1 MPPRLRVFSTSVG
14 TKLLI
19 ALTGLFL
26 VAYLVVHI
34 AGNLMVF
41 LGRDL
46 FNEYSHT
53 LTSNPIVVVI
63 EVVLVIGFVIH
74 IFKAVGMFL
83 ANRRARPVGYH
94 VKRSP
99 GAPSRKSLASST
111 MILTGVWLLVFVIL
125 HVQAFRFGL
134 DYQTP
139 EGIRDL
145 YRVEMEIF
153 SSPLTAAFYVLTMVL
168 VGSHL
173 WHGFS
178 SAFQSLGA
186 DSPRWTPRL
195 LMAGRALAVL
205 IAGGFIVIAVWAYV
219 AGGRS

>member
-1 MPPRLRVFSTSVG
+1 MPSRLRVFSTSVG

-26 VAYLVVHI
+26 AVYLIVHI

-63 EVVLVIGFVIH
+63 EVVLAIGFLVH
-74 IFKAVGMFL
+74 IFKAVGMYL
-83 ANRRARPVGYH
+83 ANRRARPVGYE

-111 MILTGVWLLVFVIL
+111 MILSGIWLLVFVVL

-139 EGIRDL
+139 DGMRDL

-153 SSPLTAAFYVLTMVL
+153 SNPLTVLFYVLTMVI

-195 LMAGRALAVL
+195 VLAGRALAAL
-205 IAGGFIVIAVWAYV
+205 IAGGFVVIVIWAYV

>member
-1 MPPRLRVFSTSVG
+1 MPSRLRVFSTSVG

-19 ALTGLFL
+19 GLTGLFL
-26 VAYLVVHI
+26 AVYLVVHI

-46 FNEYSHT
+46 FNEYSHA

-63 EVVLVIGFVIH
+63 EVVLVAGFLVH
-74 IFKAVGMFL
+74 IFKTVTMYL
-83 ANRRARPVGYH
+83 ANRRARPVAYQT
-94 VKRSP
+94 KRGA

-111 MILTGVWLLVFVIL
+111 MIVSGLWLLVFVIL
-125 HVQAFRFGL
+125 HVQAFRFGS
-134 DYQTP
+134 DYETAG
-139 EGIRDL
+139 GIRDL
-145 YRVEMEIF
+145 YRVEMEVF
-153 SSPLTAAFYVLTMVL
+153 SNPLTVAFYVLTMVI

-173 WHGFS
+173 WHGVS

-186 DSPRWTPRL
+186 DNSRWTPRL
-195 LMAGRALAVL
+195 LLAGRAVAVF
-205 IAGGFIVIAVWAYV
+205 IAVGFVVIAIWAYV

>member
-1 MPPRLRVFSTSVG
+1 MPSHLRVFSTSVG

-26 VAYLVVHI
+26 VVYLIVHI

-46 FNEYSHT
+46 FNEYSHQ
-53 LTSNPIVVVI
+53 LTSNPIVIAI
-63 EVVLVIGFVIH
+63 EVVLVAGFLLH
-74 IFKAVGMFL
+74 IFKAVGMYL
-83 ANRRARPVGYH
+83 SNRRARPVGYE

-99 GAPSRKSLASST
+99 GAPSRKSVASST
-111 MILTGVWLLVFVIL
+111 MILSGIWLLVFVIL
-125 HVQAFRFGL
+125 HVQAFRYGL
-134 DYQTP
+134 DYETS

-153 SSPLTAAFYVLTMVL
+153 SSPLTVAFYVLTMAI

-173 WHGFS
+173 WHGVS

-186 DSPRWTPRL
+186 HSPRWTPRL

-205 IAGGFIVIAVWAYV
+205 IAGGFVVIAIWAYV